1 MKTIYFTSIKDGSG
15 KNPLCILAA
24 NNAAAADYRILVAA
38 LDIQDSTLLYP
49 PTRLTASAGSN

>member
-1 MKTIYFTSIKDGSG
+1 MKTICFTSIKDGSG

-24 NNAAAADYRILVAA
+24 NYAATADYRVLVAA

-49 PTRLTASAGSN
+49 RQG